1 MGAQIVVGLGFGDEG
16 KGITTD
22 YLCSQASDAIVIRFS
37 GGQQCGH
44 TVVLNGRKHIHS
56 SFGSGTL
63 RGVPSYFGE
72 HTTIYPLTLYNE
84 EMELRRKGIKPSLT
98 IHPLAALTTPYDVAV
113 NRISERKKGHGSCG
127 LGIAATMKRNI
138 ESPYKLY
145 AVDLLHPE
153 ILKQKMKNL
162 KSWYLDRY
170 LPYGD
175 DRKAF
180 LEECRLWEDDYFR
193 AIEKTTFN
201 IQNYSYLLNYGD
213 WIFEGSQGIM
223 LDASH
228 GIFPNVTYANTTSR
242 NAVELCK
249 YYNRGY
255 EIYYVTRCYQT
266 RHGAGWM
273 SNEGGIKLVNNE
285 EEINVHNEWQKDF
298 RVGEIDYKLLNQA
311 LKVDSI
317 YSDKMPHTVNLVVTC
332 LDQRPDFKLELDK
345 FDIGFN
351 KVLNCYSPHTEGM
364 KVQTTT
370 PVYARA

>member
-22 YLCSQASDAIVIRFS
+22 YLCSQSSNAIVIRFS

-84 EMELRRKGIKPSLT
+84 ELELRRKGINPSLA
-98 IHPLAALTTPYDVAV
+98 IHPLAALTTPYDVAH
-113 NRISERKKGHGSCG
+113 NRIMERKRGNGSCG

-138 ESPYKLY
+138 ETPYKLY

-153 ILKQKMKNL
+153 ILRQKMANL
-162 KSWYLDRY
+162 KSWYLSRY
-170 LPYGD
+170 LPYD
-175 DRKAF
+175 NDRQTF
-180 LEECRLWEDDYFR
+180 LEECRLWEDAYFE
-193 AIEKTTFN
+193 AIEKTKFN
-201 IQNYSYLLNYGD
+201 IQNYSYLLNFGD

-223 LDASH
+223 LDANH

-273 SNEGGIKLVNNE
+273 SSEKEIKLINNE
-285 EEINVHNEWQKDF
+285 EEINVHNEWQKHF
-298 RVGEIDYKLLNQA
+298 RVGELDYRLLNQA
-311 LKVDSI
+311 LQVDAI
-317 YSDKMPHTVNLVVTC
+317 YSEQMPHTRNLVVTC
-332 LDQRPDFKLELDK
+332 LDQRPDFTLDLSQ
-345 FDIGFN
+345 FNTEFN
-351 KVLNCYSPHTEGM
+351 KVLTCYSAHTSGM
-364 KVQTTT
+364 KVHQTF
-370 PVYARA
+370 PVCAQV